1 MKTYRLGAVVLL
13 TPVLAFL
20 LSTLGCSS
28 SSPSPTAGGG
38 SDTSVEEK
46 KASKDLKALASTG
59 WGTLKGK
66 VAFVG
71 APPKVADIKDREDF
85 KNHQD
90 KDKCLMGDTTEQTWK
105 VKDGGLG
112 NVFVWLKPPEG
123 TYFKIELDEKTWD
136 PTVTL
141 TQPYCAFIPHAFVL
155 FPSYYD
161 PTTKAQKSTGQKFF
175 VTNSASFA
183 HNTKWAGSKLRNE
196 GGSRTI
202 APKGELE
209 VTLKPDNQE
218 ITFNCDIHKWM
229 DAYARVFDHPYATV
243 TKEDGTYEIK
253 HVPTGADLQI
263 VAWHEKA
270 GYLDGGSK
278 GVIKKLNDGEN
289 TQNFTAKK

>member
-1 MKTYRLGAVVLL
+1 MGGAGIDGVGRTGARPEPAFLRLDPNA
-13 TPVLAFL
+13 TRHVLAGG
-20 LSTLGCSS
+20 TVVTPSS
-28 SSPSPTAGGG
+28 SIPQPQPGPGAAFAHTNVHLFQPLGMPPITNRSVRPAAGPPYPGFNFETPE
-38 SDTSVEEK
+38 SI
-46 KASKDLKALASTG
+46 ACIYR
-59 WGTLKGK
+59 
-66 VAFVG
+66 FVSAVPG
-71 APPKVADIKDREDF
+71 CNP
-85 KNHQD
+85 N
-90 KDKCLMGDTTEQTWK
+90 
-105 VKDGGLG
+105 
-112 NVFVWLKPPEG
+112 
-123 TYFKIELDEKTWD
+123 
-136 PTVTL
+136 TVTAV
-141 TQPYCAFIPHAFVL
+141 P
-155 FPSYYD
+155 
-161 PTTKAQKSTGQKFF
+161 K
-175 VTNSASFA
+175 
-183 HNTKWAGSKLRNE
+183 